1 MKLKLKRKSKLVVK
15 ESPIRKLT
23 AEERERAIK
32 DRLGSIAED
41 FIRGEIL
48 KAYENGGKSEAIK
61 VCKHLCS
68 NGGSAGGGFWVDGTP
83 KGIQV
88 RVYKDSRYINSENL
102 VAEELIPYSEVVEYV
117 LNEKKNGEK
126 MGMKKNN
133 KYIEVITTNNNYLF
147 NTSINSKGKEVHEL
161 AWENV
166 KLVNPITNQ
175 VISHDVRPK
184 FVGWNY
190 EDYIEQHKKDQ
201 SVRYIEP
208 MSAHE
213 DSEYFDREPFNY
225 ELAELKRDG
234 HRALIFIG
242 REANRVF
249 SRRVSKKTG
258 WFNENTD
265 QVPHIRDLD
274 LHELEGTVLDGEFD
288 FGTNSMAVQSV
299 MGALPENAIQYQ
311 AKNDWIRFYGFDI
324 LYYKGINIQKMSLW
338 KRKYY
343 LAKAIRA
350 ITKKYPFCY
359 IEMLPM
365 YVTPVVSNL
374 LETRWRKYADD
385 KEVVD
390 FLLKHVELI
399 NSYKDKFFEVVK
411 EGKEGLMIKPLGGIY
426 EQKRS
431 KNYVKLKK
439 HETWDVFITGL
450 EPPTMEYEGKLLEEN
465 RIREWKYWYDPADD
479 EKIEVKVEE
488 GEVADGYL
496 VENCIPVS
504 KPFFMGWC
512 GGIRFGVWKDGQV
525 FEVGTCKGLT
535 EEIMEDLK
543 QNGEKYIKEK
553 RVFEVL
559 AQEIIDKKKGSL
571 RHPRFMKWRDDKS
584 HEQCTFE
591 AHIREVK

>member
-1 MKLKLKRKSKLVVK
+1 MKLKRKAVK
-15 ESPIRKLT
+15 KTSIRKLT
-23 AEERERAIK
+23 SEERERAIK
-32 DRLGSIAED
+32 DRVSGIS
-41 FIRGEIL
+41 GEIL
-48 KAYENGGKSEAIK
+48 KAYDSGGNSEAIK
-61 VCKHLCS
+61 TCEHLIS
-68 NGGSAGGGFWVDGTP
+68 NSGSTSAGFWVAGTT

-88 RVYKDSRYINSENL
+88 RIYKDSKYTDPEKL
-102 VAEELIPYSEVVEYV
+102 LAEELIPYSEVVQYV
-117 LNEKKNGEK
+117 LNEKKSGDK
-126 MGMKKNN
+126 SGMKKNN
-133 KYIEVITTNNNYLF
+133 NKYIELITNNNNYLF
-147 NTSINSKGKEVHEL
+147 NTAVNSKGKEVHEL

-166 KLVNPITNQ
+166 KLVNPITKQ

-184 FVGWNY
+184 FSGWSY
-190 EDYIEQHKKDQ
+190 EDYVRQHREDQ

-208 MSAHE
+208 MSAYE
-213 DSEYFDREPFNY
+213 DSEYLEREPSND
-225 ELAELKRDG
+225 ELSELKRDG

-242 REANRVF
+242 KEANRVF

-265 QVPHIRDLD
+265 QVPHIRDLN

-311 AKNDWIRFYGFDI
+311 ANNDWIRFYGFDI
-324 LYYKGINIQKMSLW
+324 IYYKGINIQKMPLW

-343 LAKAIRA
+343 LAKAIHA
-350 ITKKYPFCY
+350 ISKKYPFCY

-365 YVTPVVSNL
+365 YATPAVSNW
-374 LETRWRKYADD
+374 LETKWKKYADD
-385 KEVVD
+385 KETAK
-390 FLLKHVELI
+390 FLLEHVEVVY
-399 NSYKDKFFEVVK
+399 SYKDKFFEVVE
-411 EGKEGLMIKPLGGIY
+411 EGKEGLMIKPLDGIY

-431 KNYVKLKK
+431 KNYIKLKK
-439 HETWDVFITGL
+439 QETWDVFIVGL
-450 EPPTMEYEGKLLEEN
+450 EPSTMEYEGKLLEEN
-465 RIREWKYWYDPADD
+465 RIREWKYWYDPSEN
-479 EKIEVKVEE
+479 EKIEVKVEK
-488 GEVADGYL
+488 GEVADDYL
-496 VENCIPVS
+496 VEKCIPVS

-535 EEIMEDLK
+535 EEVMEDLK
-543 QNGEKYIKEK
+543 QNGDEYIKEK

-571 RHPRFMKWRDDKS
+571 RHPRFLRWRDDKS